1 MGERHSM
8 SHRIMSITV
17 RGLLDSRWAR
27 WMPDATLT
35 HLDGGYTLIST
46 GNQDMHETGDIMMQ
60 LRELGLELVDIEI
73 QATTDAISPTL
84 THACPAEYSVYA

>member
-1 MGERHSM
+1 M

-60 LRELGLELVDIEI
+60 LRELGLEVVAIEI
-73 QATTDAISPTL
+73 QAVEAAATSEPAQ
-84 THACPAEYSVYA
+84 ACPAEYSVYS